1 MLSHTD
7 FLVAEMW
14 KKKMWGKRGKEHMQ
28 DINKNCTP
36 QEGLVREMRCLLI
49 HIHRYE

>member
-49 HIHRYE
+49 HSHRYE